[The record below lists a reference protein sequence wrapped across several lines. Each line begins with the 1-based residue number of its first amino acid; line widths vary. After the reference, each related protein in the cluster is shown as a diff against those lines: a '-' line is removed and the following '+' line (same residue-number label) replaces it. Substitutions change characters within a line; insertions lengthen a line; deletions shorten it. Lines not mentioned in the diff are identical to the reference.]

1 MNVIRIINKEELSK
15 PDMFL
20 PSGTKLKLNLY
31 DKTAE
36 KFIHLGKDFLTLE
49 DWNDY
54 DYGMELDFKEGT
66 YCYLKD
72 IESIEILED

>member
-1 MNVIRIINKEELSK
+1 MKTLTKEELYK
-15 PDMFL
+15 PENYIR
-20 PSGTKLKLNLY
+20 PGTKLKLNLY